1 MPEPVAPTVLSHGP
15 GGDYASGH
23 AGEIDPV
30 GLGRDA
36 VSGRGRV
43 GPRSDQKRGPQAA
56 VGKPKRD
63 VLGEQARRASAP
75 FGGFPVEAA
84 ERHLINYHSQFEE
97 GTDNDIFFRTTR
109 AIVVAARRWRK
120 VANDRVKA
128 VGQTMARWETLF
140 LVAFSGEELTQGELA
155 RLISIEG
162 PTMVRMLDTLAQDG
176 LIERRQSEVD
186 RRVTTNRI
194 TPKGHRVIR
203 EVMAI
208 TNTLRADL
216 LRDIDPERLA
226 ITIDTLG
233 LILTRLDE
241 MRDG

>member
-1 MPEPVAPTVLSHGP
+1 MPEPIDPPPLSHGSAR
-15 GGDYASGH
+15 GYALDH
-23 AGEIDPV
+23 AGEIDHV
-30 GLGRDA
+30 EGN

-43 GPRSDQKRGPQAA
+43 GPRSEQKRGPQAA
-56 VGKPKRD
+56 RNKPKRD
-63 VLGEQARRASAP
+63 VLSEQAKRATAP
-75 FGGFPVEAA
+75 FGGFPVVDA

-120 VANDRVKA
+120 VANDGVKA

-155 RLISIEG
+155 RLISVEG
-162 PTMVRMLDTLAQDG
+162 PTMVRMLDALAQDG
-176 LIERRQSEVD
+176 LIERRQSETD
-186 RRVTTNRI
+186 RRVTVNTI
-194 TPKGHRVIR
+194 TTKGHKVIR

-208 TNTLRADL
+208 TNALRADL
-216 LRDIDPERLA
+216 LKDIDPEKLA

-233 LILTRLDE
+233 LILSRLDE
-241 MRDG
+241 MREG